1 MQQVLARRARRGRPH
16 LLAVTILVAALVMVF
31 AAPAAYAAGVTC
43 VLSAATI
50 DYGQPVTVT
59 GVVDPVAEGQ
69 PVAVA
74 LDGVAVASATTDAS
88 GQFTASFTPT
98 KGGAV
103 ATVMA
108 DGTVSAPVALAVRP
122 IVSVKVLRVAFWS
135 SVTMNVRISP
145 DTYAGPIV
153 VQVLH
158 RGRQMGQVQVT
169 AKGTLTA
176 VRVPISGVGPFSI
189 KVSLPA
195 GNGLTAQDASGKFT
209 VLGHRIV
216 AGSRGDQVKVL
227 LRALAT
233 LHFRVPGVSSSMST
247 AGTDAVIA
255 FQKAYRLPRTY
266 VFDNDDWRKLETAT
280 LLKPRYSK
288 PALHIEIDK
297 TRQVLMVVR
306 DGSPLGILAVSTG
319 ATGNTPEGTH
329 SIQWKAYAARTPYG
343 GGLLYWDMQFYPGF
357 AMHAYPF
364 VPPYPASHGC
374 VRQPTWVAP
383 WTYSVSVVG
392 ETVYVFH

>member
-1 MQQVLARRARRGRPH
+1 MQQVQAGRARSGRPH
-16 LLAVTILVAALVMVF
+16 LLAVAILAAALVMVL

-43 VLSAATI
+43 VLSATTV

-59 GVVDPVAEGQ
+59 GVIDPVAEAQ

-74 LDGVAVASATTDAS
+74 LDGVAVTSAITDAS

-103 ATVMA
+103 STVMA
-108 DGTVSAPVALAVRP
+108 DGTSSAPVALAVMP
-122 IVSVKVLRVAFWS
+122 IVSVKVLQVAFWS

-145 DTYAGPIV
+145 DTYAGPV
-153 VQVLH
+153 VVTVLH

-169 AKGTLTA
+169 AKGALTP

-195 GNGLTAQDASGKFT
+195 WNGLAAQEASGTFT
-209 VLGHRIV
+209 VRARRIV
-216 AGSRGDQVKVL
+216 AGSKGEQVKVL
-227 LRALAT
+227 LRALSA
-233 LHFRVPGVSSSMST
+233 LHFRVPGVSFSMTT
-247 AGTDAVIA
+247 AGADAVVA

-266 VFDNDDWRKLETAT
+266 VFDADDWRKLEKAT

-288 PALHIEIDK
+288 PALHIEVDK
-297 TRQVLMVVR
+297 TRQILMVVR
-306 DGSPLGILAVSTG
+306 NGSPLGILACSTG
-319 ATGNTPEGTH
+319 ATGNTPEGRH
-329 SIQWKAYAARTPYG
+329 SIQWKAYCAPTPY
-343 GGLLYWDMQFYPGF
+343 GGLLYWDMAFALSF
-357 AMHAYPF
+357 AMHAYPS

-374 VRQPTWVAP
+374 VRQPTWAAP
-383 WTYSVSVVG
+383 WTYSVSAVG
-392 ETVYVFH
+392 ETVYVFR